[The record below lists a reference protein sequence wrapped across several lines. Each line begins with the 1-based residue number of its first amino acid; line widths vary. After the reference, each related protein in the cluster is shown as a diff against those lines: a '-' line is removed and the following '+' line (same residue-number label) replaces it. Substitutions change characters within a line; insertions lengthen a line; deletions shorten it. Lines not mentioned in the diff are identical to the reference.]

1 MQENIQYFIDA
12 VFNLLLF
19 SFIPFLWW
27 MFFYR
32 KKEKFLSWIGIK
44 KPVIENKRFFLLSF
58 SLFLIIS
65 TVSSFLPTIV
75 DRSLTGTGQLKG
87 IGMSALFQTLL
98 YALIQTG
105 AAEEILFRG
114 FLAKRFINRFGFL
127 IGNTMQ
133 AVLFGLLH
141 IAILYLVT
149 SVNFFQGFLVFTL
162 PCLVGWFFGY
172 VNEKQSEGSIIPS
185 WLMHGLGNAI
195 ASIISI
201 IFFR

>member
-1 MQENIQYFIDA
+1 MQENVQYFIDA

-162 PCLVGWFFGY
+162 PYLVGWFFGY

>member
-1 MQENIQYFIDA
+1 VQENVQYFIDA

-162 PCLVGWFFGY
+162 PYLVGWFFGY